1 MTTIR
6 VSTLIDAPPAQAWE
20 QVRDISSHV
29 RWMEDAEAIRFTS
42 DSRSGLGTTFECDTR
57 VGPLR
62 LTDHMEV
69 TEWEEPRRLGIRH
82 VGVVTGAGRFTIEP
96 SGPGTLF
103 TWEERL
109 SFPWWLGGELAGRAG
124 APLLAR
130 VWRRNLRNLKAL
142 IEGGPDLI

>member
-1 MTTIR
+1 VTTIR
-6 VSTLIDAPPAQAWE
+6 VSTLIDAPPASVWE
-20 QVRDISSHV
+20 SVRDISSHT
-29 RWMEDAEAIRFTS
+29 RWMDDADAIRFTS
-42 DSRSGLGTTFECDTR
+42 ATRAGVGTTFDCDTQ

-82 VGVVTGAGRFTIEP
+82 VGVLTGTGRFSIEP

-109 SFPWWLGGELAGRAG
+109 SFPWWLGGDLVGHVG
-124 APLLAR
+124 ARLLAR
-130 VWRRNLRNLKAL
+130 TWRRNLRNLKAL
-142 IEGGPDLI
+142 IEGQPGVI